1 MHKIYSISSIY
12 AEEMR
17 LLEEQQHKFLL
28 ERESYSGMSED
39 DDSED
44 KPYKVINGIALYSIE
59 GKMLSSGNFFT
70 EFFGIATYTGIS
82 DALSMMAQDDSVTQI
97 LASVD
102 TPGGSVSGISDVSE
116 AWARVNAIK
125 PITVHTPGMLASG
138 GVWLTAASDKIY
150 ASETADVGSIGVILQ
165 HVSQQGLL
173 DKNGI
178 KVTEIK
184 SSPMKHIGSPAKDL
198 SESDKNYLQKKVD
211 ESNLLFQKQMYKNR
225 PNISVDAFTGAT
237 FSATESLNLGLVD
250 GIMSYSRVFEQLSAS
265 ADSNNKNSYTEEF
278 GMKRKVTATMAEAAI
293 TAGADPDNLDIITQE
308 AYDKLTPEEVEA
320 SEELLVEET
329 EVEQEPTEAEL
340 QLTAQIDNLG
350 VDLSAANG
358 QIETLT
364 AQVAELTSKLEASKS
379 DPLRVIAEE
388 RMGVMRVALGLSKV
402 DFSEFSTS
410 SLVVEYNAVD
420 SQFKKNFKAGGHV
433 KPKESTTEK
442 KKATIT
448 SIDQARFSATG
459 L

>member
-1 MHKIYSISSIY
+1 
-12 AEEMR
+12 
-17 LLEEQQHKFLL
+17 
-28 ERESYSGMSED
+28 
-39 DDSED
+39 
-44 KPYKVINGIALYSIE
+44 
-59 GKMLSSGNFFT
+59 
-70 EFFGIATYTGIS
+70 
-82 DALSMMAQDDSVTQI
+82 
-97 LASVD
+97 
-102 TPGGSVSGISDVSE
+102 
-116 AWARVNAIK
+116 
-125 PITVHTPGMLASG
+125 
-138 GVWLTAASDKIY
+138 
-150 ASETADVGSIGVILQ
+150 
-165 HVSQQGLL
+165 
-173 DKNGI
+173 
-178 KVTEIK
+178 
-184 SSPMKHIGSPAKDL
+184 
-198 SESDKNYLQKKVD
+198 
-211 ESNLLFQKQMYKNR
+211 
-225 PNISVDAFTGAT
+225 
-237 FSATESLNLGLVD
+237 
-250 GIMSYSRVFEQLSAS
+250 
-265 ADSNNKNSYTEEF
+265 
-278 GMKRKVTATMAEAAI
+278 MKRKVTATMAEAAI

-340 QLTAQIDNLG
+340 QLTAQIDNLS

>member
-1 MHKIYSISSIY
+1 
-12 AEEMR
+12 MR

-28 ERESYSGMSED
+28 ERESYSGLSED

-138 GVWLTAASDKIY
+138 GVWLTASSSKIY

-211 ESNLLFQKQMYKNR
+211 ESNSLFQKQMYKNR

-237 FSATESLNLGLVD
+237 FSASESLNLGLID

-265 ADSNNKNSYTEEF
+265 ADSNNENSYTEDLS
-278 GMKRKVTATMAEAAI
+278 MKKRYVTAAMAEAAI
-293 TAGADPDNLDIITQE
+293 TAGADPDNLDVITQE

-320 SEELLVEET
+320 SELEAEQ
-329 EVEQEPTEAEL
+329 EQEPTEAEL
-340 QLTAQIDNLG
+340 QLTAQIDNLS